1 MSAEGKSK
9 TYDSP
14 YPAIEAVIRPYSQYP
29 IPVWSLSALFLASS
43 FVPPRPFFPPIMHRI
58 GFGAIFAGAGYVL
71 STGDTRN
78 GSGITT
84 GASPITA
91 SASLLT
97 PASISAAWSLTYLF
111 FNMRKSLTSNRS
123 AVSLALTGA
132 TLASTALYGSEYF
145 LLQTDDS

>member
-1 MSAEGKSK
+1 MPAEGKSK
-9 TYDSP
+9 TCDSP

-84 GASPITA
+84 
-91 SASLLT
+91 
-97 PASISAAWSLTYLF
+97 AWSLTYLF